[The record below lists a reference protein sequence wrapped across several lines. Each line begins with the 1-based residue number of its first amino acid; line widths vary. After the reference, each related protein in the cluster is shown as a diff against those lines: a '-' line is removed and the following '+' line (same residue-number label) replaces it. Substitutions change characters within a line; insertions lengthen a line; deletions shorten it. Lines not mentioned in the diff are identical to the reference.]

1 MIDTTPPAITNFK
14 AVGQPVDCE
23 GSHCPK
29 PFLISFDAE
38 DAVSPIAHAE
48 YSLDAG
54 PWQYIDPVGKLS
66 DSKHEH
72 YEFRLSL
79 DVESGK
85 IAEHLITVRAYD
97 RYDNVGVA
105 KTRHSRAGNS
115 RPRKNAILMR
125 FELYVAARYLKAKRR
140 QAVVGVVTVI
150 SIAGVA
156 AGVAALIIALA
167 ITNGMRR
174 DLQDKLL
181 GSSAHV
187 QLMDVDGRGISDW
200 RPLLARLRTVPH
212 VTAASPGLYEQVL
225 VARGARDG
233 GAMLEGIL
241 PDAERTVSDLLS
253 TATPGAVRALEPQPE
268 SATPQFAELP
278 PIVLGSDLAETVG
291 ASIGD
296 SVMVISPQGEM
307 TPLGVIPKYVR
318 FRLAGTFHSGFYQ
331 YDAEMGFLRL
341 GDAQRL
347 FDEPDLLSVIS
358 FKVDNLNRAPE
369 IARAIE
375 QAAGKGYMTTNWTE
389 QNRELFRALKLEQ
402 VVTFIVIALIVIV
415 AALNILIALTMMVME
430 KTRDIAVMM
439 SFGVDPGQVRRI
451 FLLQGFLISVVGTV
465 LGLALGYLASWAGGH
480 YHLSLFHADVY
491 SIDTLPF
498 APRLLDGVIVSAVSI
513 GISLL
518 ATLYPSS
525 SAANV
530 LPAEAL
536 RYE

>member
-1 MIDTTPPAITNFK
+1 
-14 AVGQPVDCE
+14 
-23 GSHCPK
+23 
-29 PFLISFDAE
+29 
-38 DAVSPIAHAE
+38 
-48 YSLDAG
+48 
-54 PWQYIDPVGKLS
+54 
-66 DSKHEH
+66 
-72 YEFRLSL
+72 
-79 DVESGK
+79 
-85 IAEHLITVRAYD
+85 
-97 RYDNVGVA
+97 
-105 KTRHSRAGNS
+105 
-115 RPRKNAILMR
+115 MR

-150 SIAGVA
+150 SIAGVT

-187 QLMDVDGRGISDW
+187 QLMQMDGRGISDW
-200 RPLLARLRTVPH
+200 QELLARLRKVPH
-212 VTAASPGLYEQVL
+212 VVAASPGLYEQVL

-233 GAMLEGIL
+233 GAMIEGIL
-241 PDAERTVSDLLS
+241 PDDELTVSDLL
-253 TATPGAVRALEPQPE
+253 TKATPGAVQALEPQPQQASSQNTE
-268 SATPQFAELP
+268 P
-278 PIVLGSDLAETVG
+278 PIVLGSDLAETIG
-291 ASIGD
+291 ASAGD
-296 SVMVISPQGEM
+296 SVLIISPQGEM
-307 TPLGVIPKYVR
+307 TPMGVIPKYVR

-331 YDAEMGFLRL
+331 YDAQMGFLRL
-341 GDAQRL
+341 ADAQHL

-358 FKVDNLNRAPE
+358 FKVDNLNHAPE
-369 IARAIE
+369 IAHAIE
-375 QAAGKGYMTTNWTE
+375 QAAGQGYMTTNWTE
-389 QNRELFRALKLEQ
+389 ENRELFRALRLEQ

-451 FLLQGFLISVVGTV
+451 FLLQGLLISVVGTALGLV
-465 LGLALGYLASWAGGH
+465 LGYIASWAGGYYH
-480 YHLSLFHADVY
+480 FIHLSADVY

-498 APRLLDGVIVSAVSI
+498 APRVIDGVIVSVVSI

-525 SAANV
+525 SAARV